1 MVANAV
7 ALGLYGTYLGHGN
20 IEGVGEGEGALY
32 DKGVD
37 LLMY

>member
-7 ALGLYGTYLGHGN
+7 ALGLYGAYLWHVD
-20 IEGVGEGEGALY
+20 IEGVGEWEGALY

-37 LLMY
+37 LPMC